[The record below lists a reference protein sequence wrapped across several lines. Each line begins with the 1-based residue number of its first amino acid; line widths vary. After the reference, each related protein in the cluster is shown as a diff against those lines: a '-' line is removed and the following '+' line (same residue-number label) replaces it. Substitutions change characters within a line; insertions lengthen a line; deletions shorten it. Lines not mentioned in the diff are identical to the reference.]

1 MSVEQAL
8 VLVDNIVY
16 SKTGKH
22 LNDLQ
27 ANILDRVWRG
37 QKYLAIADEYG
48 CTEGHAKDVGSLL
61 WKIISEALQEK
72 VTKSNFRRVIQRHLD
87 LNIPST
93 QENFNINFVGRHN
106 AIADLDALVNQGHN
120 IIVIQGKGGV
130 GKTTLAQQYLATG
143 NFKLVLEFLMA
154 KESQNIITVES
165 LVEEWLKRDLDEE
178 PGKEFGVS
186 LSRLKRYL
194 KQHKVGI
201 LIDNLEPAL
210 DKQGKFI
217 ASHRNYLELLRILA
231 DRQIKAVTLITSRDR
246 ICEGDLNLKHYRLSG
261 LSLSAWTDYFRLN
274 QLSTNSSVIKTI
286 HFTYGG
292 NAKAMGIV
300 AGVIKEDFAGEIETY
315 WQENKNNPLLENDL
329 KNLVASQFERIKQLD
344 AQAYLLLCRLGCYRY
359 QDVPRISR
367 SGLLSLLWDVNSNHK
382 RSIIES
388 LRNRSLIEFN
398 RGNYWLHP
406 VIKAEALSRLQPEF
420 EDHSSSEK
428 SQKWQELHQHIAQ
441 YYTENIER
449 INNIQDGLTA
459 LEAYY
464 HYLTIQDYDEA
475 AKVILFSRDNQWG
488 QYLTLGSTL
497 YRLGLL
503 QPLLTAITNIIDK
516 VQSQKYR
523 SELNNILGDAYWIT
537 GKIKDA
543 IAYQQETITTASN
556 WLQNTSCTTDNQQDF
571 YYWKMLQVDS
581 LLSIGLYNIDLW
593 ELEKS
598 ANLFQQVIDKYRE
611 SKHHSWAEKATICL
625 ALVNSYLEQDLEI
638 YQSIESFVESIINNE
653 SNKYNTG
660 RFAYFIQILGQTLIN
675 LGKIEAA
682 NILFSKAIAFA
693 QEIDYVQVRAKS
705 LTGLAIIYRQHHNFE
720 LAQTYHQEAIK
731 LLEDIGAKCDLAE
744 AYFQFALTLQ
754 EANNLYQSNI
764 FFQQARDLFQQLEAP
779 KQLIRI
785 NNCDDY

>member
-61 WKIISEALQEK
+61 WNIISEALQEK
-72 VTKSNFRRVIQRHLD
+72 VNKSNFRSVIQRHLD
-87 LNIPST
+87 ANIPSP
-93 QENFNINFVGRHN
+93 QENFNINFIGRNN
-106 AIADLDALVNQGHN
+106 AIADLDALVNQGHH

-130 GKTTLAQQYLATG
+130 GKTTLAQQYLAAG

-154 KESQNIITVES
+154 KEVQNIITVES
-165 LVEEWLKRDLDEE
+165 LVEEWLKRDLNEE

-186 LSRLKRYL
+186 LDRLKRYL

-210 DKQGKFI
+210 DKQGKLI
-217 ASHRNYLELLRILA
+217 APHRNYLELLRILA
-231 DRQIKAVTLITSRDR
+231 DRQIKAVTIITSRDR
-246 ICEGDLNLKHYRLSG
+246 VCEGDLNLKHYRLSG
-261 LSLSAWTDYFRLN
+261 LSLTAWTDFFRLN
-274 QLSTNSSVIKTI
+274 KLATNPLIIKKI

-292 NAKAMGIV
+292 NAKAMGII

-359 QDVPRISR
+359 QDVPMISR

-398 RGNYWLHP
+398 RGQYWLHP
-406 VIKAEALSRLQPEF
+406 VIKAEALFHLQPES
-420 EDHSSSEK
+420 EDITSSEK
-428 SQKWQELHQHIAQ
+428 LQNWQKNQRKIAQ
-441 YYTENIER
+441 YYTESIVR

-464 HYLTIQDYDEA
+464 HYLTIKDYDEA
-475 AKVILFSRDNQWG
+475 ATVILKSRDNQWG

-503 QPLLTAITNIIDK
+503 QPLLIAILNIIDK
-516 VQSQKYR
+516 VKSQKYR
-523 SELNNILGDAYWIT
+523 SELNNILGDVYWIT
-537 GKIKDA
+537 GKIQDA
-543 IAYQQETITTASN
+543 IAYQQETITTASS
-556 WLQNTSCTTDNQQDF
+556 WLKNTSEILNNFQNF

-598 ANLFQQVIDKYRE
+598 ANIFQQVIDIAKGT
-611 SKHHSWAEKATICL
+611 KHHSWAEKATICL
-625 ALVNSYLEQDLEI
+625 TLVNSYLEPDPEI
-638 YQSIESFVESIINNE
+638 YQSIKFFVESIINNQ

-660 RFAYFIQILGQTLIN
+660 RFAYFIQILGQTLMN
-675 LGKIEAA
+675 LGKIEPA

-693 QEIDYVQVRAKS
+693 QEIDYIQVRAKS
-705 LTGLAIIYRQHHNFE
+705 LTGLAIIYRQDNNFE
-720 LAQTYHQEAIK
+720 LAQNYHQKAIQ

-744 AYFQFALTLQ
+744 AYFQLALTLQ
-754 EANNLYQSNI
+754 RANNPSQSNI
-764 FFQQARDLFQQLEAP
+764 FFRQAKDLFQQLEAP
-779 KQLIRI
+779 NQIIKVE
-785 NNCDDY
+785 NSEKS